1 MAAELIT
8 GSAKVP
14 RCERCPHATRG
25 TAWCKEN
32 CPIAKIPSRALWIA
46 QMASWVEAGILPESG
61 GFLDQ
66 PYKTMA
72 AIGIVLGRKAELE
85 NEELRRQ
92 ERKWQTRR

>member
-1 MAAELIT
+1 
-8 GSAKVP
+8 
-14 RCERCPHATRG
+14 
-25 TAWCKEN
+25 
-32 CPIAKIPSRALWIA
+32 
-46 QMASWVEAGILPESG
+46 MASWVEAGILPESG